1 MKMSISNQTNVH
13 LYWPRKFLL
22 FDDETNFGQRI
33 EYFAAVAIGV
43 SAGSFQ
49 RDKRCLK

>member
-1 MKMSISNQTNVH
+1 MKMSISNQTNSH
-13 LYWPRKFLL
+13 LHCPRKFLL

>member
-1 MKMSISNQTNVH
+1 MKMSDQTNSH
-13 LYWPRKFLL
+13 LYWPRKFHL
-22 FDDETNFGQRI
+22 FDETNFGQRI